1 VQAQQRG
8 FEPWVRTGQQEL
20 VRLMGEIISV
30 EEFERRYP
38 DAIDLCADAEEKE
51 RENMASMSISFPQRS
66 VETSETCCS

>member
-1 VQAQQRG
+1 MQAQQRG

-51 RENMASMSISFPQRS
+51 R
-66 VETSETCCS
+66 